1 MVASDSK
8 NRNFGKVH
16 GRMKHSKGNPSLM
29 QYYILPQKKK
39 KTARKKKVGF
49 SFYKSN
55 TGLLPVTRPIT
66 VLGAYLG
73 ITSSS

>member
-1 MVASDSK
+1 
-8 NRNFGKVH
+8 
-16 GRMKHSKGNPSLM
+16 M

-39 KTARKKKVGF
+39 ERKKTAREKKVGF

-55 TGLLPVTRPIT
+55 TGLVPVTRPIT